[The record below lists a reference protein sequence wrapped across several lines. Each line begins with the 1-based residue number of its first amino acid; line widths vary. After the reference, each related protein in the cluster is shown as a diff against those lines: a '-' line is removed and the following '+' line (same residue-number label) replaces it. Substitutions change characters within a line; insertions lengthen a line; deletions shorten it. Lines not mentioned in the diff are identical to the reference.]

1 MDAAAIGKA
10 VVAQLRAI
18 IEHDISNDPRTLQT
32 ALGPSEV
39 GCACDRCLIHMLAG
53 HQGQEVGVPWLPA
66 LGRAVHEANELAV
79 TRHMLHQLDT
89 GVSDFGEE
97 WITEG
102 EVTVGDIDGEPI
114 TGHSDVFHK
123 PTGTVVD
130 YKVVGTTTLKKIRAD
145 LSGVSLTYQR
155 QGHMYGRGWARAGY
169 TVRAV
174 AIWFIP
180 RNGFTLS
187 QGRVWSAAYDEQ
199 VAVDAL
205 ARATGFKQWINAF
218 GADTVLASAP
228 PHTGDEFSC
237 DKYADAAPKTPDQH
251 QLDGLIAPVGTK

>member
-1 MDAAAIGKA
+1 MDGQQIGQA
-10 VVAQLRAI
+10 VVAQLRQI
-18 IEHDISNDPRTLQT
+18 VEHDISNDPRTLQT

-39 GCACDRCLIHMLAG
+39 GTACDRCLIHMLAG
-53 HQGQEVGVPWLPA
+53 DKGNEIGVPWLPA
-66 LGRAVHEANELAV
+66 LGRAVHESYELAV
-79 TRHMLHQLDT
+79 NRHMLNELDT
-89 GVSDFGEE
+89 GVRDFGEE

-102 EVTVGDIDGEPI
+102 AVMVGDIDGEPI

-123 PTGTVVD
+123 PSGTVVD

-145 LSGVSLTYQR
+145 LSGVSLTYKR

-174 AIWFIP
+174 AIWFVP

-187 QGRVWSAAYDEQ
+187 QGRVWSAPYDEQ

-205 ARATGFKQWINAF
+205 DRATRFKQWINAF
-218 GADTVLASAP
+218 GVDAVLAGAK
-228 PHTGDEFSC
+228 PHTRDEFSC
-237 DKYADAAPKTPDQH
+237 DKFADF
-251 QLDGLIAPVGTK
+251 QLATRPAGPVTSLDLTTT